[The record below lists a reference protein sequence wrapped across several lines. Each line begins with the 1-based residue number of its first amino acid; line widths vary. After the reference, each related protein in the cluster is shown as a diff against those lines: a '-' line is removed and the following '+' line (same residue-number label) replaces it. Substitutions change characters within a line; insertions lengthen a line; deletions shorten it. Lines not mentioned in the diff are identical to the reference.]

1 MRVGT
6 VVKIV
11 DDKKFGFIRSPGL
24 HDDVFFHFA
33 QLEKPPQWPLREGD
47 ELEFEIDELARIE
60 KRPLRAIRVRLPEKP
75 LSRKLVN
82 SDAPELHAQHHPR
95 ARRRRPAWRQKPGKG
110 GSDPADSE

>member
-6 VVKIV
+6 VIKIV
-11 DDKKFGFIRSPGL
+11 DDKKFGFIRAAGL

-47 ELEFEIDELARIE
+47 ELEFEIDELAWIE
-60 KRPLRAIRVRLPEKP
+60 KRPLRAVTVRLPEKP

-82 SDAPELHAQHHPR
+82 SDAPELHARHHPR
-95 ARRRRPAWRQKPGKG
+95 ARRRRPVWRQKTENEGR
-110 GSDPADSE
+110 DSGDSQ